1 MRISDSQL
9 KGLSVVT
16 ESGDPI
22 GKVAGMVID
31 VDSHTVIQYKA
42 SRSRLLS
49 ALLPEE
55 LLIHQNQVISVD
67 EEKMVV
73 KGSMSEVED
82 AAKALRVRKAA
93 SGSAIAQMSQEK
105 AKG

>member
-1 MRISDSQL
+1 MRIADSQL

-16 ESGDPI
+16 ETGDPI

-31 VDSHTVIQYKA
+31 VDSHSVIQYKV

-55 LLIHQNQVISVD
+55 MLVHHNQVVSVD

-73 KGSMSEVED
+73 KGSLPEVEE
-82 AAKALRVRKAA
+82 AAKALKVREAA
-93 SGSAIAQMSQEK
+93 SGSAIAQMTQEK